1 MEIRLSEL
9 VGKGFWGSH
18 RAIRDGCNELLE
30 AGGRGSGKSSY
41 LSIELILQLLKHPH
55 CHAVVLRKVAS
66 TLRTSVYAQLLWAMD
81 ALHLTDYFRC
91 SLSPLEMEYLPTGQK
106 ILFFGMDDAGKL
118 KSLKMPRGYIGLA
131 WFEELDQFDA
141 EEVRSAE
148 QSLFRGGE
156 FSLCLKSFNPPA
168 GEKHWANQYFLEE
181 KVGKFAHKS
190 TYLELPEAWLG
201 ERFLGDAEHLKKVNP
216 PLYGLEYLGIPLGS
230 GEEVFPNL
238 VLGNGSFDKLRMTE
252 EGRTSTCH
260 SERSRGIRALGGCGH
275 PPLQG
280 GTDPST
286 RLRLAQDDR
295 GLAQDCPHPSA
306 LRAATF
312 PQGKALGG
320 RSMTAPTLPCASGVD
335 WGWWPDPWA
344 FNRVAYD
351 GENRVLYVLKE
362 LHCYRTGNRETGL
375 MVKNTIPAGETVTAD
390 SAEPKSIGD
399 YRQLGLCCRG
409 AKKGPGSV
417 AYGLK
422 WLQSLAAIVIDP
434 EACPETAREFAAC
447 RYVNGAIP
455 DRDNHHIDA
464 VRYASQVFWRN

>member
-1 MEIRLSEL
+1 MVVRLSEL
-9 VGKGFWGSH
+9 VGVGFWGSH
-18 RAIRDGCNELLE
+18 RAIRSGCNELVE

-41 LSIELILQLLKHPH
+41 LSIELLLQLLKHPH

-81 ALHLTDYFRC
+81 ALQLTDYFRC

-131 WFEELDQFDA
+131 WFEELDQFDQ

-148 QSLFRGGE
+148 QSLFRGGA
-156 FSLCLKSFNPPA
+156 FSLSLKSFNPPA
-168 GEKHWANQYFLEE
+168 GEKHWVNQYFLEE

-216 PLYGLEYLGIPLGS
+216 ALYGLEYLGIPLGS

-238 VLGNGSFDKLRMTE
+238 VLVGTKAPSD
-252 EGRTSTCH
+252 EGAADRSEAGGEKGLASLPPTSL
-260 SERSRGIRALGGCGH
+260 ALGH
-275 PPLQG
+275 L
-280 GTDPST
+280 
-286 RLRLAQDDR
+286 
-295 GLAQDCPHPSA
+295 PHQ
-306 LRAATF
+306 RE
-312 PQGKALGG
+312 ALG
-320 RSMTAPTLPCASGVD
+320 APTLPKASGVD

>member
-1 MEIRLSEL
+1 MEIRLSQL
-9 VGKGFWGSH
+9 VGKGFWPSH
-18 RAIRDGCNELLE
+18 RAVRNGCNELIE

-41 LSIELILQLLKHPH
+41 LSIELVLQLLKHPD
-55 CHAVVLRKVAS
+55 CHAVVMRKVAA
-66 TLRTSVYAQLLWAMD
+66 TLRTSVYAQLLWAIG
-81 ALHLTDYFRC
+81 ALGLTDYFRY

-106 ILFFGMDDAGKL
+106 ILFLGMDDAGKL

-131 WFEELDQFDA
+131 WFEELDQFDR

-156 FSLCLKSFNPPA
+156 FSLSLKSFNPP
-168 GEKHWANQYFLEE
+168 GSEKHWANRYFDEE

-190 TYLELPEAWLG
+190 TYLELPAQWLG
-201 ERFLGDAEHLKKVNP
+201 QRFLGDAEHLKRVNP
-216 PLYGLEYLGIPLGS
+216 TLYALEYLGMPLGS
-230 GEEVFPNL
+230 GDEVFPNL
-238 VLGNGSFDKLRMTE
+238 VLGTE
-252 EGRTSTCH
+252 
-260 SERSRGIRALGGCGH
+260 LGV
-275 PPLQG
+275 
-280 GTDPST
+280 TDPST
-286 RLRLAQDDR
+286 PQPMAAPLRMTRTGCGAPLRMTRTGCGASLRMTGEGRSRSAQDDR
-295 GLAQDCPHPSA
+295 GVGS
-306 LRAATF
+306 T
-312 PQGKALGG
+312 G
-320 RSMTAPTLPCASGVD
+320 RLPKASGVD

-351 GENRVLYVLKE
+351 AENRTLYILSE
-362 LHCYRTGNRETGL
+362 LQCYRTGNRETGL
-375 MVKNTIPAGETVTAD
+375 MIKNIIPQGEVVTAD

-434 EACPETAREFAAC
+434 EICPETAREFAAC
-447 RYVNGAIP
+447 RYVDGKVP